1 MGQEGQS
8 LAQFPSE
15 DKRDMRKP
23 IFIRPL
29 TKDEQSQIQAG
40 LHSSD
45 AFVLRRCQILLAS
58 SRGQRAPAIASQLGC
73 DDQTVRNVIHGF
85 NVSGLDVLQE
95 GSSRPHH
102 LRTTF
107 SEEGCQ
113 QLKELLHRSPRD
125 FGRDRSTWT
134 LELAAQVSF
143 EQGIID
149 DEVSTETIRRVLK
162 RLKTNWKRAKHW
174 ITSPDQQYLL
184 KKKARDRLIA
194 WASQQRA
201 WAIGFQD
208 EVWWSRFA
216 LPRMHVWQDEEQPV
230 RLVEQSKPKNDPDPN
245 ALACYGVLWQEGTVD
260 EPVRKALS
268 LRFVNGRP
276 VSDITTQF
284 LEWCCA
290 QLQKQG
296 KTAWLLI
303 WDNAPWHVSK
313 MVRSWIRE
321 HNSEVQKEKT
331 GVRILPF
338 YLPTKSPWLN
348 PIEPKWVH
356 GKRNVVEK
364 DRLLTAKQLVERVYA
379 FYGSHPEPHL
389 AIPEKVA

>member
-1 MGQEGQS
+1 
-8 LAQFPSE
+8 
-15 DKRDMRKP
+15 MRKP

-29 TKDEQSQIQAG
+29 TEDEQHQIQAG
-40 LHSSD
+40 LRSSD
-45 AFVLRRCQILLAS
+45 AFVLRRCQVLLAS
-58 SRGQRAPAIASQLGC
+58 ARGQRAPAIAEQLGC
-73 DDQTVRNVIHGF
+73 NDQTVRNVIHGF
-85 NVSGLDVLQE
+85 NACGLAVLQE

-102 LRTTF
+102 LRTSF

-113 QLKELLHRSPRD
+113 HLKDLLHRSPRD
-125 FGRDRSTWT
+125 FGRDRGTWT

-149 DEVSTETIRRVLK
+149 GEVSTETVRRALK

-174 ITSPDQQYLL
+174 ITSPDPQYLL

-194 WASQQRA
+194 WASQQPT

-216 LPRMHVWQDEEQPV
+216 LPHMHAWQDKEHPV
-230 RLVEQSKPKNDPDPN
+230 HLVEQTKRKNDPDPK
-245 ALACYGVLWQEGTVD
+245 ALACYGVLWQEGLVD
-260 EPVRKALS
+260 DPVRQKMS

-284 LEWCCA
+284 LDWCTA
-290 QLQKQG
+290 SLQQQG

-303 WDNAPWHVSK
+303 WDNASWHKSQI
-313 MVRSWIRE
+313 VRTWIRQ
-321 HNSEVQKEKT
+321 HNIQVAKEKT
-331 GVRILPF
+331 GVRILPL

-356 GKRNVVEK
+356 GKRNIVEK
-364 DRLLTAKQLVERVYA
+364 DDLLTAQQLVERVYA
-379 FYGSHPEPHL
+379 YYGSQPEPHL
-389 AIPEKVA
+389 AIPKKVA